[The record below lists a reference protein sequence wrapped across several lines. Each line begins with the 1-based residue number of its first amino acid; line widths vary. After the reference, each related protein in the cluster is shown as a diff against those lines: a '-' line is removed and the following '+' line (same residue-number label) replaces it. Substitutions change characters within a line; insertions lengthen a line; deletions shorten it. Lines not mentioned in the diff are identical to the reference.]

1 MNQYHVAPR
10 TFFGERTFA
19 GDFYT
24 KQGNGDLSFFAW
36 DEEGDEEE
44 VGRVLHGQ
52 WTSVCK
58 NFSDEKVD
66 RGNVQADS

>member
-10 TFFGERTFA
+10 TFGGRTFA
-19 GDFYT
+19 GDFYI
-24 KQGNGDLSFFAW
+24 KLGSGDLAFYAW
-36 DEEGDEEE
+36 DEGGNEEE

-58 NFSDEKVD
+58 NFPDEKVD
-66 RGNVQADS
+66 